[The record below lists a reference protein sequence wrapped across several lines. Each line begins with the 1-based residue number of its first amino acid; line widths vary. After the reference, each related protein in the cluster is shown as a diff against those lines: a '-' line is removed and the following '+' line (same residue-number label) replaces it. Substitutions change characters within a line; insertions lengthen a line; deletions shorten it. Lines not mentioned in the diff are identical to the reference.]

1 MTIIAVGLAA
11 ALVVVLQQPNVS
23 TFEIDQNRA
32 ALKTEIRATEIESE
46 QYAGGVI
53 KVLLDLRMSI
63 LRNTLAML
71 DQKRASFIRRIA
83 LNYTIE
89 GRQISQ
95 ASDNDLKDI
104 LEELS
109 QAERKV
115 AASRQE
121 AAQYSGGLLQSMAL
135 LKAGTEE
142 LNVSQLRLKFYSA
155 KYGIP
160 MPVPSSDTKP
170 PEPKPPGRVVKD
182 RDAL

>member
-1 MTIIAVGLAA
+1 VRT
-11 ALVVVLQQPNVS
+11 
-23 TFEIDQNRA
+23 
-32 ALKTEIRATEIESE
+32 
-46 QYAGGVI
+46 
-53 KVLLDLRMSI
+53 SI

-89 GRQISQ
+89 GRQIGQ
-95 ASDNDLKDI
+95 PSDNDLKDI

-115 AASRQE
+115 AASKQE
-121 AAQYSGGLLQSMAL
+121 AAQYSGGFLQSMAL
-135 LKAGTEE
+135 LKAGTDEVT
-142 LNVSQLRLKFYSA
+142 VSLLRLKFYSA

-160 MPVPSSDTKP
+160 MPVPSSDTRP
-170 PEPKPPGRVVKD
+170 SEPKPPGRVVKD